1 MYDYT
6 REYDHVLTYEV
17 DGHVATIT
25 LDYPQNWNRISEQ
38 YVDELT
44 AALEKASWDTEVRA
58 VILTGVGPVTF
69 GAGALSVIKSKLAH
83 DLVSARQVMTEI
95 GAMVKLLYSMP
106 KPVIGVAEGA
116 CMGGGANLLL
126 STDVVIVGAK
136 ATFQEVFVDFAL
148 SPDTGGL
155 WALQRLVGPMQAKVL
170 AMTGEVV
177 DAARAEE
184 LGMVYQV
191 TEEGGALEAARALAE
206 VIASKSP
213 VGVNHVK
220 QLSNRLHDLTL
231 DTYFQV
237 EADYLSMGALSQDFK
252 EVVTAAAQKRQPV
265 FVGY

>member
-25 LDYPQNWNRISEQ
+25 LDCPQNWNRISEQ

-116 CMGGGANLLL
+116 CMGCLLY
-126 STDVVIVGAK
+126 T
-136 ATFQEVFVDFAL
+136 
-148 SPDTGGL
+148 SP
-155 WALQRLVGPMQAKVL
+155 
-170 AMTGEVV
+170 
-177 DAARAEE
+177 
-184 LGMVYQV
+184 
-191 TEEGGALEAARALAE
+191 
-206 VIASKSP
+206 SP
-213 VGVNHVK
+213 
-220 QLSNRLHDLTL
+220 RD
-231 DTYFQV
+231 
-237 EADYLSMGALSQDFK
+237 
-252 EVVTAAAQKRQPV
+252 
-265 FVGY
+265 